1 MTPLKSHKGLI
12 TLMALGALSFSSTF
26 FLTGCGSKEAAA
38 APGPTPVDLY
48 TVSQRPYADSA
59 EFMAQVNSK
68 NATSI
73 HPQVSSR
80 IVRVLVTDGQLVQAG
95 QPLYQLDVSQQ
106 AAVVSSLSSV
116 RNASAE
122 EPGMIAKNIESMRA
136 DLSAA
141 QSDLSFSRKQL
152 KRYQDLLANHTVSIR
167 DTEQYQTTVA
177 SQEQKVKS
185 LIANI
190 ASQQMR
196 RREAVA
202 NVGRDTSTMQSA
214 RANLAYFTV
223 RAPFTGNVGT
233 LTAKVGDVVDP
244 SMVLTTL
251 TDNRHL
257 EIEVAVSAD
266 YRSKLHIGTP
276 VEVSSM
282 SNEPLGE
289 LTTSYIDPKVDP
301 LTQTF
306 LLKAKANNL
315 GNKLAMDQHIKAKLI
330 WGEKT
335 ATLVPLMAVFR
346 VDGQP
351 FVYRAVHKKHEEPVG
366 SKQGKETTSDNA
378 KDELV
383 ATMQAVTL
391 GAIVD
396 QDVVVSNGLK
406 PGDIVVKK
414 GIQKLQEGS
423 AIAQSASPA
432 PAPAEAV
439 ADNH

>member
-1 MTPLKSHKGLI
+1 MTQLKSKKGLVSLI
-12 TLMALGALSFSSTF
+12 ALGALSLSSTL
-26 FLTGCGSKEAAA
+26 FLTGCGPKEAAA
-38 APGPTPVDLY
+38 APAPTSVDLF
-48 TVSQRPYADSA
+48 TVKQQAYKDSS

-106 AAVVSSLSSV
+106 AAVVSSLNSV
-116 RNASAE
+116 RNASIE
-122 EPGMIAKNIESMRA
+122 EPGMIQKNIESLQA

-141 QSDLSFSRKQL
+141 QSDLAFNRKQL
-152 KRYQDLLANHTVSIR
+152 QRYQDLLDKHTVSIR
-167 DTEQYQTTVA
+167 DTEQYQTTVL

-185 LIANI
+185 LMANI
-190 ASQQMR
+190 ASQQIR
-196 RREAVA
+196 RREALA

-223 RAPFTGNVGT
+223 RAPFAGNVGT

-244 SMVLTTL
+244 DTILTTL

-289 LTTSYIDPKVDP
+289 LRTSYIDPKVDP

-315 GNKLAMDQHIKAKLI
+315 SNKLAMDQHIKAKLI
-330 WGEKT
+330 WGEKS
-335 ATLVPLMAVFR
+335 AIRVPLMAVFR

-351 FVYRAVHKKHEEPVG
+351 FVYRAEHKH
-366 SKQGKETTSDNA
+366 NA
-378 KDELV
+378 KQSADELV
-383 ATMQAVTL
+383 ATMQSITL

-396 QDVVVSNGLK
+396 QDVIVDNGLK

-423 AIAQSASPA
+423 LIAQSESPPSQETSGA
-432 PAPAEAV
+432 AV
-439 ADNH
+439 GNH